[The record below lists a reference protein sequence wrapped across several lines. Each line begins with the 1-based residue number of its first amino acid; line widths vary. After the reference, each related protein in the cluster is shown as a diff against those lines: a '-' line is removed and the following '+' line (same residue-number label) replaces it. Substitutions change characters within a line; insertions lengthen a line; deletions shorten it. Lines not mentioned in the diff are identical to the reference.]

1 MSLCPS
7 NDLHSVY
14 LDNELP
20 QEFVAGYEDH
30 INNCPEC
37 KAKLEK
43 LKAVRGMFT
52 VDSKEITPD
61 EHFLDE
67 SFDRLT
73 IKMSYAKNVRQPR
86 KEFSVKSFSYVAM
99 AAAAVIAF
107 AFIVPVRMNSVK
119 GAAPETTVA
128 SIPYASGANNVSLNS
143 GRSVVISGNI
153 DGAVL
158 PQRFDPEHRHHHH
171 DGRFYEND
179 FMQERKSDLITN
191 VEMLRPNF
199 EDSATFS
206 IKITIPGV
214 GSGLISADMPL
225 PEGVITGTGE

>member
-20 QEFVAGYEDH
+20 QEFLAGYEDH
-30 INNCPEC
+30 VNNCPEC
-37 KAKLEK
+37 KAKLEQ
-43 LKAVRGMFT
+43 LKAVRGLLS
-52 VDSKEITPD
+52 VDAKQITPD
-61 EHFLDE
+61 EHYLDQ
-67 SFDRLT
+67 SYSRLMV
-73 IKMSYAKNVRQPR
+73 KMSYVKNVRKER
-86 KEFSVKSFSYVAM
+86 KEFSPKSFSYVAM

-107 AFIVPVRMNSVK
+107 AFIVPVRMNASK
-119 GAAPETTVA
+119 TAAAGTTVA
-128 SIPYASGANNVSLNS
+128 SIPYTPSANNVALNS

-153 DGAVL
+153 DGAVV
-158 PQRFDPEHRHHHH
+158 PQRFEPEYRHHHH
-171 DGRFYEND
+171 DNHFHDNHFHENG
-179 FMQERKSDLITN
+179 FTN

-225 PEGVITGTGE
+225 PENVIAGTSE